1 MTTSAPTDRQVDLA
15 GDLGRELDRIRSEII
30 AVRGAPDARYIHTV
44 LAVQRSLETGGR
56 LALTVSL
63 LPPAWLAGTAMLT
76 VAKTLENMELGHNIL
91 HGQWDWMGDPAI
103 HSTTWEWD
111 FATPA
116 DAWKRTHN
124 HLHHTYTNVVGR
136 DRDLGYTILRMSP
149 DQPWLPVYV
158 LQPLYAALLAPV
170 FEWGIA
176 LYDLEADAVTA
187 GRKSVRSFLGD
198 LGGLARKAVGQVAKD
213 YVLFPLLAGPSAVPC
228 LLGNLTANALRNVW
242 AHTVIFC
249 GHFPGDVRTFTEDEI
264 EGESRGEWYLR
275 QVTGLG
281 QHRGQSAAAPP
292 QRQPQPPDRAPPL
305 PRPAQQPLRR
315 GRAPG
320 AGDLR
325 PVRTAVRHGVSG
337 PAVRVD
343 VGAGTAPRAAVVLPH
358 QASWALAWAGKRPST
373 PPPSRTR
380 SIVVLLWTTRTQPCR
395 ARQSSQ
401 AAHSGFR
408 MLPSVKVTS
417 RRSTMRKRRPQP
429 VRASSRAC
437 ARGGT
442 VVGSSSP
449 RTRTIRHSSNSSG
462 AR

>member
-1 MTTSAPTDRQVDLA
+1 MAASAPAVRQVAPTDDPTVHPTDE
-15 GDLGRELDRIRSEII
+15 LGRELDRVRSEVV
-30 AVRGAPDARYIHTV
+30 AARGENDAHYIHTV
-44 LAVQRSLETGGR
+44 LAVQRTLETGGR

-76 VAKTLENMELGHNIL
+76 VAKTLENMELGHNVM

-149 DQPWLPVYV
+149 DQPWHPVYA

-198 LGGLARKAVGQVAKD
+198 LAGLARKAVGQFAKD

-264 EGESRGEWYLR
+264 EGETRGEWYLR
-275 QVTGLG
+275 QIQGSANIEGGRLLHILTGNLSHQIEHHVFPDLPSNRYAEVAPRVREICARYGLPYVTGSL
-281 QHRGQSAAAPP
+281 
-292 QRQPQPPDRAPPL
+292 RQQYASMWGRVLRHAL
-305 PRPAQQPLRR
+305 P
-315 GRAPG
+315 
-320 AGDLR
+320 
-325 PVRTAVRHGVSG
+325 
-337 PAVRVD
+337 
-343 VGAGTAPRAAVVLPH
+343 
-358 QASWALAWAGKRPST
+358 
-373 PPPSRTR
+373 
-380 SIVVLLWTTRTQPCR
+380 
-395 ARQSSQ
+395 
-401 AAHSGFR
+401 
-408 MLPSVKVTS
+408 
-417 RRSTMRKRRPQP
+417 
-429 VRASSRAC
+429 
-437 ARGGT
+437 
-442 VVGSSSP
+442 
-449 RTRTIRHSSNSSG
+449 
-462 AR
+462 